1 MRRRMRRRDRW
12 GGLGSERGVCRERD
26 ERRTSRHLDENPLAC
41 MCATT
46 RRTPSDVAL
55 SQHVLAPYSVQN
67 VSPRFRA
74 GGLPARAKSG
84 APACDTHVFLSAA
97 AAPGTRSAARS
108 AASANQT
115 DVRIARVVAQCRS
128 AHHPAGWIVHSHVWS
143 RLVVRNSSSERAS
156 LGEPEPRAST
166 NSIDAAIAGIANPR
180 FRPMTV
186 PRVYSF
192 RRDVALVDSAQRE
205 VAGAAHGDHREGS
218 ESRAGASRR
227 RRAFS
232 GIHRPP
238 RGTS

>member
-156 LGEPEPRAST
+156 LGEPETRAST
-166 NSIDAAIAGIANPR
+166 NFNRCSNRWDCESQIPSNDRAARLFVSPR
-180 FRPMTV
+180 R
-186 PRVYSF
+186 
-192 RRDVALVDSAQRE
+192 
-205 VAGAAHGDHREGS
+205 GS
-218 ESRAGASRR
+218 GRLGTTRGR
-227 RRAFS
+227 GRRAR
-232 GIHRPP
+232 GPP
-238 RGTS
+238 GRV

>member
-1 MRRRMRRRDRW
+1 
-12 GGLGSERGVCRERD
+12 
-26 ERRTSRHLDENPLAC
+26 

-143 RLVVRNSSSERAS
+143 RLVVRNSSERAS
-156 LGEPEPRAST
+156 PSEPETRAST
-166 NSIDAAIAGIANPR
+166 NFNRCGHKKVRPARVRPALFTIAGIANPG

-192 RRDVALVDSAQRE
+192 RRNVALVDSAQRE

-232 GIHRPP
+232 GTHRPP

>member
-1 MRRRMRRRDRW
+1 MLGVLAEVLVLARAVDGVARVRTHGRLGCDPRTGVADGALQRGPGLGGRERRRRVRDEKEDCADEIGG

-143 RLVVRNSSSERAS
+143 RLVVRNSSERAS
-156 LGEPEPRAST
+156 LGEPETRAST
-166 NSIDAAIAGIANPR
+166 NFNRCSTSLGLREIP
-180 FRPMTV
+180 
-186 PRVYSF
+186 
-192 RRDVALVDSAQRE
+192 DSVQ
-205 VAGAAHGDHREGS
+205 
-218 ESRAGASRR
+218 
-227 RRAFS
+227 
-232 GIHRPP
+232 
-238 RGTS
+238 